1 MHGCFRASAHQ
12 CQNGGKIMNTE
23 TRSNVF
29 ISYGH
34 DEEVITT
41 VAKFVENLGLK
52 VTVLDE
58 QPNNG
63 LTVIENLEKYAD
75 DTEFAIALLTPDDV
89 GTLKDD
95 ADRQLNPRARQNV
108 IFEFGYFIGKLN
120 PNRVCLLYKEGI
132 ELPSYIPDVVYVPMD
147 SADDWKLKLGQGMRN
162 AGLPIDM
169 SQIL

>member
-1 MHGCFRASAHQ
+1 
-12 CQNGGKIMNTE
+12 MNAG
-23 TRSNVF
+23 TRSKVF

-34 DEEVITT
+34 DEEAITT
-41 VAKFVENLGLK
+41 VANFVENLGLK
-52 VTVLDE
+52 ATFLDE

-75 DTEFAIALLTPDDV
+75 ETEFAIALLTPDDV
-89 GTLKDD
+89 GALKDD
-95 ADRQLNPRARQNV
+95 ADRQLIPRARQNV
-108 IFEFGYFIGKLN
+108 IFELGYFIGKLN
-120 PNRVCLLYKEGI
+120 PNRVCLLYKEGV

-147 SADDWKLKLGQGMRN
+147 SANGWKLKLGQGMRN

>member
-1 MHGCFRASAHQ
+1 
-12 CQNGGKIMNTE
+12 MNAE
-23 TRSNVF
+23 TRSKVF

-34 DEEVITT
+34 DEEAITT

-52 VTVLDE
+52 ATVLDE

-89 GTLKDD
+89 GALKDE
-95 ADRQLNPRARQNV
+95 AGRQLNPRARQNV
-108 IFEFGYFIGKLN
+108 IFELGYFIGKLN
-120 PNRVCLLYKEGI
+120 PNRVCLLYKEGV

-147 SADDWKLKLGQGMRN
+147 SANGWKLKLGQEMRN
-162 AGLPIDM
+162 AGLPVD
-169 SQIL
+169 LNKL